1 MRIWIIRMRLGAWED
16 ICKKTLGLL
25 ISVGNKKVEEKRWG
39 KKGGGKGGEKK
50 VEEKGGKKEVNSSY
64 ACILCVGALMPSTGH
79 SPSRGRRRTLLLSIP
94 MLGLTVLS
102 PVLCLKKSDLPHSS
116 AYQSS

>member
-1 MRIWIIRMRLGAWED
+1 MRIWIIRMRLGAWEE

-25 ISVGNKKVEEKRWG
+25 ISVGNKKVEEKRWR
-39 KKGGGKGGEKK
+39 KKVGEKGGEI
-50 VEEKGGKKEVNSSY
+50 KEVNSSY

-102 PVLCLKKSDLPHSS
+102 LDPRLKKSDLPHSS

>member
-1 MRIWIIRMRLGAWED
+1 MRIWIIRMRLGAWEE

-25 ISVGNKKVEEKRWG
+25 ISVGNKKVG
-39 KKGGGKGGEKK
+39 KK
-50 VEEKGGKKEVNSSY
+50 VEEKRWRKKGGEIKEVNGSY

-79 SPSRGRRRTLLLSIP
+79 SPSRGRRRKLLLSIP

-102 PVLCLKKSDLPHSS
+102 LDPRLKKSDLPHSS

>member
-1 MRIWIIRMRLGAWED
+1 MRRGAWEE

-25 ISVGNKKVEEKRWG
+25 ISVGNKKVGKKVEEKRWG
-39 KKGGGKGGEKK
+39 K
-50 VEEKGGKKEVNSSY
+50 KGGKKEVNSSY

-79 SPSRGRRRTLLLSIP
+79 SPSRGRMRTLLLSIP

-102 PVLCLKKSDLPHSS
+102 LGPRLKKSDLPHSS

>member
-1 MRIWIIRMRLGAWED
+1 MRRGAWEE

-25 ISVGNKKVEEKRWG
+25 ISVGNKKVEEKKVG
-39 KKGGGKGGEKK
+39 KK
-50 VEEKGGKKEVNSSY
+50 VEEKRWRKKGGEIKEVNGSY

-102 PVLCLKKSDLPHSS
+102 LDPRLKKSDLPHSS

>member
-1 MRIWIIRMRLGAWED
+1 MRPGAWEE

-25 ISVGNKKVEEKRWG
+25 ISVGNKKVGKKRWG
-39 KKGGGKGGEKK
+39 KKG
-50 VEEKGGKKEVNSSY
+50 EEKGGEIKEVNGSY

-79 SPSRGRRRTLLLSIP
+79 SPSRGRRRKLLLSIP

-102 PVLCLKKSDLPHSS
+102 LDPRLKKSDLPHSS

>member
-1 MRIWIIRMRLGAWED
+1 MRPGAWEE

-25 ISVGNKKVEEKRWG
+25 ISVGNKKVEEKG
-39 KKGGGKGGEKK
+39 GGKKKVEEKKGGGKGGEI
-50 VEEKGGKKEVNSSY
+50 KEVNGSY

-79 SPSRGRRRTLLLSIP
+79 SPSRGRRRKLLLSIP

-102 PVLCLKKSDLPHSS
+102 LDPRLKKSDLPHSS